1 MIEKLVTFLNEV
13 VWSKPLVYGLL
24 ITGVLFT
31 LRMRFFQVR
40 HFKEM
45 IRLMFQGEKSPNGIS
60 SFQAIAMS
68 LAGRVGTGNIVGV
81 STAIFIGGPGAVFWM
96 WITAFLGASSA
107 FIESTLGQIFKR
119 VENNEYRGGPA
130 YYIEYGIG
138 GKFGKIY
145 GIIFA
150 IVTIISV
157 GLLLPGVQSNAIAS
171 SMHNAIHVPQ
181 WLMGGIVVVILGLI
195 IFGGVRSIANV
206 ATAVCTIYG
215 NYLHTDGCHYHLY
228 QYTRSASVICINFQI
243 SIWITICFWWYRWR
257 NDRDWC

>member
-1 MIEKLVTFLNEV
+1 
-13 VWSKPLVYGLL
+13 
-24 ITGVLFT
+24 
-31 LRMRFFQVR
+31 
-40 HFKEM
+40 
-45 IRLMFQGEKSPNGIS
+45 
-60 SFQAIAMS
+60 MS

-206 ATAVCTIYG
+206 ATAVVPFMAIIYI
-215 NYLHTDGCHYHLY
+215 LM
-228 QYTRSASVICINFQI
+228 AVIIICINIQEVPALFALIFKSAFGLQSAFGGI
-243 SIWITICFWWYRWR
+243 VGAMIEIGVKRGLYSNEAGQGTGPHAAAAAEVSHPSKQGLVQAFSVYIDTLFVCTATALIILFLVHIM
-257 NDRDWC
+257 

>member
-1 MIEKLVTFLNEV
+1 
-13 VWSKPLVYGLL
+13 
-24 ITGVLFT
+24 
-31 LRMRFFQVR
+31 
-40 HFKEM
+40 
-45 IRLMFQGEKSPNGIS
+45 
-60 SFQAIAMS
+60 
-68 LAGRVGTGNIVGV
+68 
-81 STAIFIGGPGAVFWM
+81 M

-138 GKFGKIY
+138 GKFGKNLRNY
-145 GIIFA
+145 LA

-206 ATAVCTIYG
+206 ATAVVPFMAIIYI
-215 NYLHTDGCHYHLY
+215 LM
-228 QYTRSASVICINFQI
+228 AVIIICINIQEVPALFALIFKSAFGLQSAFGGI
-243 SIWITICFWWYRWR
+243 VGAMIEIGVKRGLYSNEAGQGTGPHAAAAAEVSHPSKTRSSTSIFSLY
-257 NDRDWC
+257 

>member
-1 MIEKLVTFLNEV
+1 
-13 VWSKPLVYGLL
+13 
-24 ITGVLFT
+24 
-31 LRMRFFQVR
+31 
-40 HFKEM
+40 
-45 IRLMFQGEKSPNGIS
+45 MFQGEKSPNGIS

-206 ATAVCTIYG
+206 ATAVVPFMAIIYI
-215 NYLHTDGCHYHLY
+215 LM
-228 QYTRSASVICINFQI
+228 AVIIICINIQEVPALFALIFKSAFGLQSAFGGI
-243 SIWITICFWWYRWR
+243 VGAMIEIGVKRGLYSNEAGQGTGPHAAAAAEVSHP
-257 NDRDWC
+257 D